1 MKLYHGTDKENLES
15 ILENGLEPYFS
26 EKVSNDERLNQSAVY
41 GFSNIEDAI
50 DFMIYDNNQSE
61 YAIFEIQSED
71 VVLDP
76 EYEDNNAFAIITNN
90 NINCKLVCQS

>member
-50 DFMIYDNNQSE
+50 DFMIYDNNQVI
-61 YAIFEIQSED
+61 YKD
-71 VVLDP
+71 VRD
-76 EYEDNNAFAIITNN
+76 E
-90 NINCKLVCQS
+90 